1 MLYEFI
7 GLRFDKFG
15 NEVYKVK
22 HKPLLSFISKRFEYE
37 VEYVYAKKIYTD
49 TNESVFYSLET
60 FKLVSYYSP
69 LTSYLTKIKR
79 ELMYNKTGIT
89 LY

>member
-1 MLYEFI
+1 MYEFI
-7 GLRFDKFG
+7 GLRFDNFG

-22 HKPLLSFISKRFEYE
+22 HKPIISFISKRFEYE
-37 VEYVYAKKIYTD
+37 VEYVYVKKLYSD
-49 TNESVFYSLET
+49 TNEFVFYSLET

-69 LTSYLTKIKR
+69 LTKYLTKIKR
-79 ELMYNKTGIT
+79 ELMYNKLGIG